1 MNILVTGDMGFIGS
15 YLRKRL
21 ETYGHTV
28 IGFDLQRGQD
38 VSDIKVRTLLNCDYV
53 VHLAA
58 FADVRNS
65 LKEPDL
71 YWDNNVEK
79 TRELQDKCERAQVP
93 LIYASSSCVHQWH
106 LSPYGTSKKIN
117 EATARPG
124 QIGLRFTTVFGDGCR
139 EGMLYDRI
147 KNNTLK
153 SITNHTRDFI
163 HVDDVV
169 NAIVVL
175 IRHRN
180 QQEKLKPVYDIGR
193 GIGVYLPDLIN
204 SLGMNI
210 PVVDGLPC
218 EAKDNTCDPRNMQEL
233 GWLATKNFFDY
244 VRS

>member
-1 MNILVTGDMGFIGS
+1 MITGDMGFIGLH
-15 YLRKRL
+15 LRARL
-21 ETYGHTV
+21 ETYGHKV
-28 IGFDLQRGQD
+28 IGIDHKRDQD
-38 VSDIKVRTLLNCDYV
+38 VSDIKIRTLIDCDYV

-71 YWDNNVEK
+71 YWHNNV
-79 TRELQDKCERAQVP
+79 TLTTDLQRKCEKAQVP

-117 EATARPG
+117 EETARPG

-139 EGMLYDRI
+139 EGMLFDRI
-147 KNNTLK
+147 KNNTLET
-153 SITNHTRDFI
+153 ITNHTRDFI

-169 NAIVVL
+169 TAIVVA

-180 QQEKLKPVYDIGR
+180 RQGDLKPVYEVGR

-204 SLGMNI
+204 KELGMNI

-218 EAKDNTCDPRNMQEL
+218 EAEDNTCDPIAMQEL
-233 GWLATKNFFDY
+233 GWIANKNFIDY
-244 VRS
+244 VRQ